1 MATTADWVAEAA
13 AFPDKD
19 AAVVDDEVAVV
30 ADALAVPLELCEDVV
45 IPPVPPTGGPPLR
58 KNRAELPP
66 PVGTSTMSKVAL
78 APGALPLRP
87 PEEELRRLSRE
98 ARESKLSTEFFTRSK
113 DEDDE

>member
-1 MATTADWVAEAA
+1 MVDLVS
-13 AFPDKD
+13 PDKD
-19 AAVVDDEVAVV
+19 ATVVEDVVAVAV
-30 ADALAVPLELCEDVV
+30 ADADAAALVAVLMLS
-45 IPPVPPTGGPPLR
+45 PVAPLR

-66 PVGTSTMSKVAL
+66 PVGTSTMSKVAF
-78 APGALPLRP
+78 APGALRLCPP

>member
-1 MATTADWVAEAA
+1 MVDLLSPDRDAT
-13 AFPDKD
+13 
-19 AAVVDDEVAVV
+19 VVEDEVAVAV
-30 ADALAVPLELCEDVV
+30 ADADAAALVAVLC
-45 IPPVPPTGGPPLR
+45 PVAPLR

-78 APGALPLRP
+78 APGALRAP